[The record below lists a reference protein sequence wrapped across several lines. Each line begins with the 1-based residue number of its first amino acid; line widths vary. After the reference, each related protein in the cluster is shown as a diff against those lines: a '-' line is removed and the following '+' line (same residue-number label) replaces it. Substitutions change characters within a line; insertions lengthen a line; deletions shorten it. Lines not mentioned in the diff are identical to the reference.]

1 MAPDSKR
8 AHYQLEAGL
17 PGDEKQ
23 QLESQS
29 AALDFKEP
37 RLRRAALRRKM
48 LAFWIIISSPFICLL
63 MTLVISPL
71 FWPGCLSRLSPGL
84 VYHHEEHAIAQVQAD
99 APVLAAEEEVL
110 EEKPLDADEL
120 PMTEPRSIVL
130 AKLHR
135 RQDEGANT
143 TSSSSEEET
152 STEVSSTA
160 IDTSTE
166 VSTTTP
172 VDSETSSGMTFPP
185 CAQRPVLAIGKNLT
199 K

>member
-1 MAPDSKR
+1 MALDSKH
-8 AHYQLEAGL
+8 AHHQLEAGF

-29 AALDFKEP
+29 PALDFKES
-37 RLRRAALRRKM
+37 RIRRAALRRKM
-48 LAFWIIISSPFICLL
+48 LAFWIIVSSPFICFL

-84 VYHHEEHAIAQVQAD
+84 VYHHEEHAVAQVQAD
-99 APVLAAEEEVL
+99 APFLAAEEEVL
-110 EEKPLDADEL
+110 DEKLLDATEEL

-152 STEVSSTA
+152 STEASSTP

-172 VDSETSSGMTFPP
+172 VDSETSSGMTSSPLRSTG
-185 CAQRPVLAIGKNLT
+185 CYCNWEESN
-199 K
+199 

>member
-1 MAPDSKR
+1 MALDSKH
-8 AHYQLEAGL
+8 AHHQLEAGL

-23 QLESQS
+23 QQLEHQS
-29 AALDFKEP
+29 PALDFKES

-63 MTLVISPL
+63 MTLVISPV
-71 FWPGCLSRLSPGL
+71 FWPGCLSRLSPDL
-84 VYHHEEHAIAQVQAD
+84 VYHEEHAVAQVQSD
-99 APVLAAEEEVL
+99 TSILVAEGEVL
-110 EEKPLDADEL
+110 DEKPLDATEEL

-152 STEVSSTA
+152 STEASSTP

-172 VDSETSSGMTFPP
+172 VDSETSSGMAFSPL
-185 CAQRPVLAIGKNLT
+185 RSM
-199 K
+199 